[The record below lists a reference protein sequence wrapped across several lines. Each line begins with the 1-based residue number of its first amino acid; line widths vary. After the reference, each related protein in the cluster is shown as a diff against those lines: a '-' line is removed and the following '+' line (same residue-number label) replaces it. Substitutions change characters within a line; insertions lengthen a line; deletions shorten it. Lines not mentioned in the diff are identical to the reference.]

1 MTRPT
6 MEITT
11 MIGCP
16 LMCSFCPQD
25 SLKSAYGKTSKSEK
39 YMQFSDYEIMLS
51 KIPGHCQIDF
61 AGMSEPWANPACT
74 MMLQLTLERGYRTS
88 IYTTLYGMSV
98 SDAQFITQEL
108 LPKYEKQI
116 EIVVLHL
123 PDANGNMRGYKG
135 SEAYRA
141 VLQTFGSTHSFLGS
155 RLAAMTMDRSGRVHP
170 DLQDIV
176 PRLSAW
182 QGHSRAGSLGE
193 EQTKKVGASATPRKE
208 GRVVCSQTAY
218 WDHNVLL
225 PSGEVVL
232 CCMDYAKK
240 HVIGNLL
247 TQDYWSLFFSP
258 EMIRLKTVNQQPG
271 FSKCSLCKSCDCASE
286 V

>member
-16 LMCSFCPQD
+16 LMCTFCPQD
-25 SLKSAYGKTSKSEK
+25 ALKSAYGKTSKSEK

-51 KIPGHCQIDF
+51 KIPLHVQIDF

-74 MMLQLTLERGYRTS
+74 KMLQLTLERGYRTS

-116 EIVVLHL
+116 EIIVLHL

-135 SEAYRA
+135 SEEYRT
-141 VLQTFGSTHSFLGS
+141 VLQTFGSTHSFLGN

-176 PRLSAW
+176 PRLAAW

-193 EQTKKVGASATPRKE
+193 EQTQKVGASAPPRKE
-208 GRVVCSQTAY
+208 TRVKCGQTDFY
-218 WDHNVLL
+218 DHNTLNPDGSVY
-225 PSGEVVL
+225 L
-232 CCMDYAKK
+232 CCMDYGLKNRL
-240 HVIGNLL
+240 GNLL
-247 TQDYWSLFFSP
+247 EQDYWELFEFASLV
-258 EMIRLKTVNQQPG
+258 LTK
-271 FSKCSLCKSCDCASE
+271 LCA
-286 V
+286 